1 LLFFLFLRIA
11 QITSN
16 PKTMNKQLFV
26 AVLYIILAT
35 SCRNESDA
43 PKATITEAEA
53 PKPVT
58 PAAIKYVV
66 DTISS
71 NINWIGT
78 KPTGK
83 HTGTIKLS
91 NGEIFVKNGMAE
103 TGSFTIDMKSITVT
117 DPKEGKN
124 KTNLEN
130 HLKGLG
136 DKANEDHF
144 FNTGKYPTG
153 TFEITG
159 MTTVNNKT
167 IVEGNLTLKGII
179 KNIQFPA
186 MVSVNDSITIL
197 NSESF
202 KINRILWNINYNSKS
217 AVENLGNQYIDD
229 DIELKV
235 SVTAR
240 RQ

>member
-1 LLFFLFLRIA
+1 M
-11 QITSN
+11 
-16 PKTMNKQLFV
+16 KKQLFV
-26 AVLYIILAT
+26 AVLSIVLTT
-35 SCRNESDA
+35 SCRKESDA
-43 PKATITEAEA
+43 PDATITEAEA
-53 PKPVT
+53 PKPIT
-58 PAAIKYVV
+58 PAFEKYSV
-66 DTISS
+66 DTLVS

-91 NGEIFVKNGMAE
+91 NGEIFVKNGMLE
-103 TGSFTIDMKSITVT
+103 TGKFTIDMKSIAVT
-117 DPKEGKN
+117 DPKDGKN

-136 DKANEDHF
+136 DKADEDHF
-144 FNTGKYPTG
+144 FNTNKYPTG

-159 MTTVNNKT
+159 MTAGNNKT
-167 IVEGNLTLKGII
+167 IIEGNLTLKGTT
-179 KNIQFPA
+179 KNIKFPA
-186 MVSVNDSITIL
+186 LVSVNDSVVVI

-229 DIELKV
+229 DIELKL
-235 SVTAR
+235 SVTAKR
-240 RQ
+240 

>member
-1 LLFFLFLRIA
+1 M
-11 QITSN
+11 
-16 PKTMNKQLFV
+16 KKQLFV
-26 AVLYIILAT
+26 AVLSIIIAT
-35 SCRNESDA
+35 SCRKESN
-43 PKATITEAEA
+43 ATEATVTEAEA
-53 PKPVT
+53 PMPVPPT
-58 PAAIKYVV
+58 ANKYIV
-66 DTISS
+66 DTIAS
-71 NINWIGT
+71 NINWVGT

-83 HTGTIKLS
+83 HTGTISLS
-91 NGEIFVKNGMAE
+91 AGDIFVKNDMLE
-103 TGSFTIDMKSITVT
+103 TGKFTIDMKSIAVT

-124 KTNLEN
+124 KVNLEN

-136 DKANEDHF
+136 DKTNEDHF
-144 FNTGKYPTG
+144 FNTNKYPTG

-159 MTTVNNKT
+159 LTTENNKT
-167 IVEGNLTLKGII
+167 IVEGNLTLKGTT
-179 KNIQFPA
+179 KNIKFPA
-186 MVSVNDSITIL
+186 IISVNDSIVVL

>member
-1 LLFFLFLRIA
+1 M
-11 QITSN
+11 
-16 PKTMNKQLFV
+16 KKQLFV
-26 AVLYIILAT
+26 AILSIILAT
-35 SCRNESDA
+35 SCRKESNANDA
-43 PKATITEAEA
+43 TVTEAEA
-53 PKPVT
+53 PIPVT
-58 PAAIKYVV
+58 PTASRYIV
-66 DTISS
+66 DTIAS
-71 NINWIGT
+71 NINWVGT

-83 HTGTIKLS
+83 HTGTISLRD
-91 NGEIFVKNGMAE
+91 GEIFVKNDILE
-103 TGSFTIDMKSITVT
+103 TGKFTIDMKSIAVT

-124 KTNLEN
+124 KINLEN

-136 DKANEDHF
+136 NKANEDHF
-144 FNTGKYPTG
+144 FNTNKYPTG

-159 MTTVNNKT
+159 MTAENNKT
-167 IVEGNLTLKGII
+167 IVEGNLTLKGTT
-179 KNIQFPA
+179 KNIKFPA
-186 MVSVNDSITIL
+186 MVSVNDSIVVI

-229 DIELKV
+229 DIEIKV